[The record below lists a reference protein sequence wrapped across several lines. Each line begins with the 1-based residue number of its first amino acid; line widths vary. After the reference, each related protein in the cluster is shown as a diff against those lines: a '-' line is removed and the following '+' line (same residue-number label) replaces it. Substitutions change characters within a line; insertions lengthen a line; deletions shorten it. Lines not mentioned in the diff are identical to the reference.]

1 MILLRL
7 ILTFAL
13 LLACG
18 NATFATNESI
28 KQVVPIKVGFVL
40 CGYVTDYGWNKAHNE
55 GRLYL
60 EESMKGKV
68 QTICAENVSENAD
81 AVRVM
86 EKMIAQGTKVIF
98 GTAYGFYEPILQVAA
113 HHPDVIFLQ
122 IGRYNEQQRPNVGIY
137 FPYFFEPLY
146 PAGIVAGRQTASNSI
161 GYIVGHAVPGV
172 LVGVNAFTL
181 GAKSVNPKVTVHL
194 VCTNSWNNPSTEAEA
209 TKALAENGSD
219 IVVSNLDS
227 SLTVSR
233 CAEKAKIY
241 SVGIHEDLN
250 KQVPQAWLTGLSWNF
265 GPLYKR
271 ILLEVISDNWKP
283 GTEYY
288 KAKDGY
294 VTLTSF
300 GNMVSD
306 KTKSQAN
313 LIFQKIKDGKLDIF
327 TGPMKDNRGNL
338 KILPGKTADNHCI
351 EHMNWV
357 VPGVEGYSGK

>member
-7 ILTFAL
+7 ILAFVL
-13 LLACG
+13 LLACD

-81 AVRVM
+81 A
-86 EKMIAQGTKVIF
+86 
-98 GTAYGFYEPILQVAA
+98 
-113 HHPDVIFLQ
+113 
-122 IGRYNEQQRPNVGIY
+122 
-137 FPYFFEPLY
+137 
-146 PAGIVAGRQTASNSI
+146 
-161 GYIVGHAVPGV
+161 
-172 LVGVNAFTL
+172 
-181 GAKSVNPKVTVHL
+181 
-194 VCTNSWNNPSTEAEA
+194 
-209 TKALAENGSD
+209 
-219 IVVSNLDS
+219 
-227 SLTVSR
+227 
-233 CAEKAKIY
+233 
-241 SVGIHEDLN
+241 DLS
-250 KQVPQAWLTGLSWNF
+250 KQVPKAWFTGLSWNF

-271 ILLEVISDNWKP
+271 ILLEVINGNWKP

-294 VTLTSF
+294 VTLTSC

-313 LIFQKIKDGKLDIF
+313 LTFQKIKDGKLDIF
-327 TGPMKDNRGNL
+327 TGPIKDNRGNL
-338 KILPGKTADNHCI
+338 KISPGKTADNHCI

-357 VPGVEGYSGK
+357 VPGVEGYTGK